1 MGKSF
6 WEHGVGQCHGR
17 QLMGWR
23 GTSAHE
29 SLACFIIF
37 FLLSF
42 KHMLNG
48 CYRVASW
55 KAVVGYNKSTSSI
68 SPRLLSI
75 SLSLSL
81 SPVQVPGDSPVYHL
95 GQPPTLLLSSSH
107 PGNLILKFISPHT
120 PSLSVRIVTVHQRRS
135 ARSYPVCFSLNVFM
149 FELGADP
156 LFIRGDSQALMC
168 KW

>member
-95 GQPPTLLLSSSH
+95 GQPPTLLLTLVTSYSSLFLH
-107 PGNLILKFISPHT
+107 THLPSP
-120 PSLSVRIVTVHQRRS
+120 SGLS
-135 ARSYPVCFSLNVFM
+135 P
-149 FELGADP
+149 
-156 LFIRGDSQALMC
+156 FIREDQLDPTQC
-168 KW
+168 VFLLTYLCLN